1 MSATHQRQCQG
12 QGSCGQSTKVH
23 WVLGLA
29 LGPGHL
35 VLLAG
40 ALAVLCQS
48 LQRLRDQVHVGFVDV
63 KAKQAQPP
71 CRASTHDVQ
80 KLQGLT
86 HQVVVGLVVLTAQ
99 EVLEKKKR

>member
-1 MSATHQRQCQG
+1 M
-12 QGSCGQSTKVH
+12 KVH
-23 WVLGLA
+23 CGLGLA

-40 ALAVLCQS
+40 ALAVLCKS
-48 LQRLRDQVHVGFVDV
+48 LQCLRDQVHVGFVDV
-63 KAKQAQPP
+63 KAEQAQPP
-71 CRASTHDVQ
+71 CRASTHDIQ

-99 EVLEKKKR
+99 EVLEKKNKTKKNIDCLVIFLWQKL